1 MMKKR
6 VGAPLKTPASK
17 RQAVGSSK
25 KSIMNLKETKRRV
38 VTRENTPFTGM
49 LAGGEYIDIT
59 QWATAGY
66 DDLAADRGYLKGCRI
81 KGIFSSGAVGNYVR
95 VMLIKSKRAEN
106 LSSASYIFLDPAVAV
121 GTPGRPSTEILLSD
135 QIVAPVNRDGFVVKY
150 DETFFIEP
158 TAGGAQGVHFDKYV
172 SLNNEKF
179 DLERAGISLSNAHYY
194 VVMFSCEADNTAS
207 SVYFNVMAETLF
219 KDGI

>member
-1 MMKKR
+1 MSKR
-6 VGAPLKTPASK
+6 VGAPMKTPAAK
-17 RQAVGSSK
+17 RQAVGSK
-25 KSIMNLKETKRRV
+25 KTIMNLKETKRRV
-38 VTRENTPFTGM
+38 VTRENTVGAGM

-81 KGIFSSGAVGNYVR
+81 KGVFSGSNQGHFVR

-150 DETFFIEP
+150 DETLFIEP
-158 TAGGAQGVHFDKYV
+158 SSTGAQGTMIDKYI
-172 SLNNEKF
+172 SLNNERF

-194 VVMFSCEADNTAS
+194 LVMFAVEADNTAS
-207 SVYFNVMAETLF
+207 TLYFNVMAETLF